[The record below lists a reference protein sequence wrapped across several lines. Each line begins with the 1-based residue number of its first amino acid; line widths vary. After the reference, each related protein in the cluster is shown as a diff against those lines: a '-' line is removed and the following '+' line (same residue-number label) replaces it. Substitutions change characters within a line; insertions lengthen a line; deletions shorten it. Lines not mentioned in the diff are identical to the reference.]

1 MKDGFDDGGVD
12 GNGAG
17 ELFSGEGA
25 AVLPEEAG
33 DVEAV
38 GRGKFGDGPMEE
50 GLALLVGLGA
60 QFLVA
65 PLLEEGAGAL
75 LIDPGE
81 IFLLDKQ
88 EGDETARGAEETKDR
103 VDIDITAGEDHPV
116 GIDLPV
122 IGKVDAG
129 VEQGPFLPQGHIPDA
144 TGGDGVVSGMEKEA
158 AHTPG
163 IVFGK
168 IGETGI
174 HGVPECIDDLA
185 HHFDVV
191 GKRVR
196 LDKNAFFQQFGPM
209 GLYEI
214 AGQQPRDFRPEQFN
228 ILRPS
233 AADKMEMGI
242 HHDITVHADMVL
254 EGQYGNQVSGKH
266 EVFGPFKQH
275 GHPCPV

>member
-1 MKDGFDDGGVD
+1 MEDGFDDGGVD
-12 GNGAG
+12 GNGAS

-25 AVLPEEAG
+25 AVLPEETG

-38 GRGKFGDGPMEE
+38 GRGEFGDGPMEE

-81 IFLLDKQ
+81 VFLLDKQ

-174 HGVPECIDDLA
+174 HGIPEYINDLA

-214 AGQQPRDFRPEQFN
+214 AG
-228 ILRPS
+228 
-233 AADKMEMGI
+233 
-242 HHDITVHADMVL
+242 
-254 EGQYGNQVSGKH
+254 
-266 EVFGPFKQH
+266 
-275 GHPCPV
+275 